1 MELYEGLIA
10 IRQNASREWFHP
22 GANEAWID
30 RARGAPLECRRA
42 RAEPRPGGHPRA
54 RRLRSDRDAVRS
66 WGSDSEIDSFRV
78 KLWRAYLVG
87 QGAADPSSAHIDE
100 TIAQLRSE
108 MVNDATDELRRQYR
122 SARAAIPDVT
132 NLSPEELRE
141 FYGLC
146 ESPRIRGAPP

>member
-1 MELYEGLIA
+1 MRRENGFIPVQMKLGSIA
-10 IRQNASREWFHP
+10 LVALLSSVTAHAQNP
-22 GANEAWID
+22 
-30 RARGAPLECRRA
+30 
-42 RAEPRPGGHPRA
+42 
-54 RRLRSDRDAVRS
+54 DRDAIRALGAFDQIATQCARG
-66 WGSDSEIDSFRV
+66 GSDSEIDSFRV
-78 KLWRAYLVG
+78 KLWPRVPRRPRS
-87 QGAADPSSAHIDE
+87 ADPSSAHIDE

>member
-1 MELYEGLIA
+1 MRRENGFIPVQMKVGSIALVALLSSVAAHAQNPDREA
-10 IRQNASREWFHP
+10 IRAL
-22 GANEAWID
+22 GAFDQIATQC
-30 RARGAPLECRRA
+30 ARG
-42 RAEPRPGGHPRA
+42 
-54 RRLRSDRDAVRS
+54 
-66 WGSDSEIDSFRV
+66 GSDSEIDSFRV